1 MLNQVSV
8 FSENQEGGLYK
19 ITSVLA
25 QVNINIYTMLANDS
39 AEFGIVRL
47 IVNDGDKALAA
58 LKEAGYQCR
67 WDKVIAVMMEDV
79 PGYLDGIL
87 KSLHEANININ
98 YLYISFDRE
107 ANKPVVVF
115 KTEEPE
121 TVTFLM
127 GKGYNLI
134 ENFEE

>member
-1 MLNQVSV
+1 MLNQVSI
-8 FSENQEGGLYK
+8 FTENQEGGLFK

-25 QVNINIYTMLANDS
+25 KANINIYTMLANDS

-47 IVNDGDKALAA
+47 IVDDGDKALEA

-67 WDKVIAVMMEDV
+67 WDKVIAVKMEDV

-87 KSLHEANININ
+87 EAIHEANIDIN

-107 ANKPVVVF
+107 TNKPVVVF
-115 KTEEPE
+115 KTKEPE
-121 TVTFLM
+121 TVTFLL
-127 GKGYNLI
+127 GRGYSLV
-134 ENFEE
+134 EKA

>member
-8 FSENQEGGLYK
+8 FAENQEGGLYK

-25 QVNINIYTMLANDS
+25 KANINIYTMLANDS

-47 IVNDGDKALAA
+47 IVNDGDKALEA
-58 LKEAGYQCR
+58 LKDAGYQCR

-87 KSLHEANININ
+87 AAISSANIDIS

-107 ANKPVVVF
+107 TGKPVVVF
-115 KTEEPE
+115 KTAEPE
-121 TVTFLM
+121 TATFLI
-127 GKGYNLI
+127 GRGYKLI
-134 ENFEE
+134 SQF